1 MMAQALVLAARG
13 LGTTSP
19 NPPVGAVVVRKGRVI
34 GAGYHRRAGG
44 PHAEVLALR
53 RAGTRAR
60 GATLYV
66 TLEPCCH
73 VDKRTPPCAPL
84 ILKNGIARLVVAMAD
99 PNPKVRGRGI
109 AALRRAGVKVDV
121 GIGRS
126 EAETLIEPYR
136 TRIRTG
142 YPFVTLKVAATLDG
156 KIATS
161 RRESQWIT
169 GLGARRVVRTLRA
182 ASDGILVGIGT
193 VLADDPSLTTGQKSV
208 SSVNPLRIVLDPNL
222 RIPMGSQVL
231 TDGKARTLLVAT
243 GAAPKTR
250 REILRRRG
258 VEVLV
263 LPEHDGRIEWKA
275 LLAELGRRG
284 LNALLIE
291 GGGEVN
297 ASALQSGVVDRMI
310 YFIAPK
316 VLGGHDAVGAV
327 GGICP
332 PHLTDAVRLR
342 DVTVSHV
349 GSDIMIEG
357 RVHREKRPSW
367 RTRGG
372 RVK

>member
-1 MMAQALVLAARG
+1 MMAQALMLAARG

-19 NPPVGAVVVRKGRVI
+19 NPPVGAVVVRKGRVL

-44 PHAEVLALR
+44 AHAEVLALR
-53 RAGTRAR
+53 RAGTQAR

-73 VDKRTPPCAPL
+73 LDKRTPPCAPL
-84 ILKNGIARLVVAMAD
+84 ILKSGIARVVVATTD

-136 TRIRTG
+136 TRLRTG
-142 YPFVTLKVAATLDG
+142 FPFVTLKVAATLDG

-161 RRESQWIT
+161 RRESRWIT
-169 GLGARRVVRTLRA
+169 GLAARRVVRRLRA

-193 VLADDPSLTTGQKSV
+193 VLADNPSLTTGQKSA
-208 SSVNPLRIVLDPNL
+208 SSVKPLRIVLDPNL
-222 RIPMGSQVL
+222 RIPLGSQVL

-243 GAAPKTR
+243 DAAPQTQL
-250 REILRRRG
+250 EILRRRG

-263 LPEHDGRIEWKA
+263 LPRHDGRVEWKA
-275 LLAELGRRG
+275 LLTELGQRG

-291 GGGEVN
+291 GGAEVN

-316 VLGGHDAVGAV
+316 LLGGHDAIGAI
-327 GGICP
+327 GGLCP
-332 PHLTDAVRLR
+332 PNLTDAVSLGK
-342 DVTVSHV
+342 VTVSQV

-357 RVHREKRPSW
+357 RVQRAK
-367 RTRGG
+367 G
-372 RVK
+372 

>member
-1 MMAQALVLAARG
+1 MMAQALMLAARG
-13 LGTTSP
+13 LGITSP
-19 NPPVGAVVVRKGRVI
+19 NPPVGAVVVRKGRI
-34 GAGYHRRAGG
+34 LGAGYHRRAGG

-53 RAGTRAR
+53 RAGTQAR

-73 VDKRTPPCAPL
+73 LEKRTLPCVPL
-84 ILKNGIARLVVAMAD
+84 ILKSGIARIVVATTD

-109 AALRRAGVKVDV
+109 AALRLAGVKVDV

-126 EAETLIEPYR
+126 EAEALIEPYR
-136 TRIRTG
+136 TRLRTG

-161 RRESQWIT
+161 RRESRWIT
-169 GLGARRVVRTLRA
+169 GLAARRVVRTLRA

-193 VLADDPSLTTGQKSV
+193 VLADDPSLTAGQKSA
-208 SSVNPLRIVLDPNL
+208 SSINPLRIVLDPNL
-222 RIPMGSQVL
+222 RIPLGSQVL

-243 GAAPKTR
+243 EAAPKTQL
-250 REILRRRG
+250 EVLRRRG

-263 LPEHDGRIEWKA
+263 LPQHNGRVDWKA
-275 LLAELGRRG
+275 LLTELGQRG

-291 GGGEVN
+291 GGAEVN

-316 VLGGHDAVGAV
+316 LLGGHDAIGAI
-327 GGICP
+327 GGLCP
-332 PHLTDAVRLR
+332 RNLADAVRLAK
-342 DVTVSHV
+342 VTVSKV

-357 RVHREKRPSW
+357 RIQRDK
-367 RTRGG
+367 G
-372 RVK
+372 

>member
-1 MMAQALVLAARG
+1 MMAQALMLAARG
-13 LGTTSP
+13 VGTTSP
-19 NPPVGAVVVRKGRVI
+19 NPPVGAVVVRNGRVI
-34 GAGYHRRAGG
+34 GAGYHQRAGG

-73 VDKRTPPCAPL
+73 LDKRTPPCAPL
-84 ILKNGIARLVVAMAD
+84 ILKSGITRIVVATAD

-121 GIGRS
+121 GVGRS
-126 EAETLIEPYR
+126 EAESLIEPYR

-156 KIATS
+156 KIATAQ
-161 RRESQWIT
+161 RESRWIT
-169 GLGARRVVRTLRA
+169 GLAARRVVRRLRT

-193 VLADDPSLTTGQKSV
+193 VLADDPSLTTGQKPA
-208 SSVNPLRIVLDPNL
+208 SSVKPLRIVLDPNL
-222 RIPMGSQVL
+222 RIPLGSQVL

-243 GAAPKTR
+243 AAAPKAQL
-250 REILRRRG
+250 EILRRRG

-263 LPEHDGRIEWKA
+263 LPQHNGLVEWKA
-275 LLAELGRRG
+275 LLAELGQRG

-291 GGGEVN
+291 GGAEVN

-342 DVTVSHV
+342 DVMVSHV
-349 GSDIMIEG
+349 GSDIMIDG
-357 RVHREKRPSW
+357 RVQRDK
-367 RTRGG
+367 G
-372 RVK
+372 

>member
-1 MMAQALVLAARG
+1 MMAQALMLAARG

-19 NPPVGAVVVRKGRVI
+19 NPPVGAVVVRKGRVL

-73 VDKRTPPCAPL
+73 LDKRTPPCAPL
-84 ILKNGIARLVVAMAD
+84 ILKSGIARIVVATTD

-136 TRIRTG
+136 TRLRTG

-161 RRESQWIT
+161 RRESRWIT
-169 GLGARRVVRTLRA
+169 GLAARRVVRTLRA

-193 VLADDPSLTTGQKSV
+193 VLADDPSLTAGQKAA
-208 SSVNPLRIVLDPNL
+208 SSVKPLRIVLDPNL
-222 RIPMGSQVL
+222 RIPLGSQVL

-243 GAAPKTR
+243 DAAPKTQL
-250 REILRRRG
+250 EILRRRG

-263 LPEHDGRIEWKA
+263 LPRHNGRVEWKA
-275 LLAELGRRG
+275 LLTELGQRG

-291 GGGEVN
+291 GGAEVN

-316 VLGGHDAVGAV
+316 LLGGHDAIGAI
-327 GGICP
+327 GGLCP
-332 PHLTDAVRLR
+332 PNLSDAVRLGK
-342 DVTVSHV
+342 VMVSQV

-357 RVHREKRPSW
+357 RVQRAK
-367 RTRGG
+367 G
-372 RVK
+372 